1 MAASGGEVAH
11 PLIDSQHLA
20 WRTNMQWEYQLEIGT
35 FEEFNDLTKRL
46 NELGLDRW
54 EAVGISGDGKA
65 DDFTV
70 LLKRAKRKKSKATWG

>member
-1 MAASGGEVAH
+1 M
-11 PLIDSQHLA
+11 P
-20 WRTNMQWEYQLEIGT
+20 QWEYLLEIGT

-46 NELGLDRW
+46 NELGIDRW

-70 LLKRAKRKKSKATWG
+70 LLKRAKKKKSKATWG